1 MPKIRPPEF
10 LRRAAYSRSI
20 VSQKMI
26 ETMTTPLAASKRLG
40 ISCSGLYKKQKQ
52 PALFRVGEL
61 ASLAELTGMTD
72 EEIVGVVMG
81 RRVTK

>member
-40 ISCSGLYKKQKQ
+40 ISCSGFYKKQKQ
-52 PALFRVGEL
+52 PALFRVVEL

>member
-40 ISCSGLYKKQKQ
+40 ISCFGFYKKQSQ

-61 ASLAELTGMTD
+61 ARLAELTGMTD